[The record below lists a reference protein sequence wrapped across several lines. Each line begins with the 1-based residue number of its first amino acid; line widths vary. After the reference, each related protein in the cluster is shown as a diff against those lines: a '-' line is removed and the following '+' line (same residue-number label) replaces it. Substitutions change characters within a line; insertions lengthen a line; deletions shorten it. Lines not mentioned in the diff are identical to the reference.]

1 MLSDVRLEIAEA
13 LALECTG
20 KPPVAML
27 VASPVAVARVAPAV
41 MAPVALVAPVDPA
54 ASKARSVAPAK
65 VKRGANGLLPAPAVA
80 RRSSRSPFTR
90 CVAHLRARAWRI
102 LDFVRRAL
110 RRRADTEISV

>member
-54 ASKARSVAPAK
+54 ASKARSVAK

-102 LDFVRRAL
+102 LDFVLHAL
-110 RRRADTEISV
+110 RRRTESEISV